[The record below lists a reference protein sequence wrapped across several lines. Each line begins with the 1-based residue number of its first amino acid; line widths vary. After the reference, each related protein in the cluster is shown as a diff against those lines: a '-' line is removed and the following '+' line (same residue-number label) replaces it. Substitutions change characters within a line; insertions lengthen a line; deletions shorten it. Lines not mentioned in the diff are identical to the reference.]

1 MTASRF
7 YLLIVCV
14 VAALAVG
21 HGERPAAS
29 PALADAGAKLP
40 DRPPV
45 SDAPVAAPAARAVRP
60 GEVWLD
66 NYRFRSGEVHPRL
79 RIHYSTL
86 GEPRRDAAGNIANA
100 VLLLHWTGA
109 SGQALQGPAFLDALF
124 GPGRPLDAARY
135 YLIFIDNVGHGR
147 SSKPS
152 DGLRARFPHY
162 GYRDMVD
169 LQHRVLAE
177 ALGVKHLRAILGLSM
192 GGMNA
197 WQWAEMHP
205 DDVDGIMPVVCL
217 PARISGR
224 NLLWRRIV
232 AQSIRSDP
240 EWDGG
245 NYARPPRS
253 WLQASAMVGMM
264 LDGVPH
270 LQATLP
276 NQAAADRFVKNAA
289 ARAAAQDAN
298 DILYSLESSADYD
311 PEPALGSIK
320 ARVYALNFG
329 DDEFNPP
336 VLRTLDRLMP
346 SVPRGRH
353 VILDGGD
360 RTFGHSTMAHP
371 ELWASHVATF
381 MRDLEPP
388 APDSGKPGG
397 NPMNSSR
404 FTVDHV
410 RVTSDKPFDD
420 VAAAFVRQLGKYD
433 AGPLKE
439 LAAGGDAKAVRAKL
453 EALAGPSGLMLF
465 GTQEHGLL
473 LRVVGQKRKAVQYI
487 VGNPLVAVEMT
498 QHDIRASLYAPLRVL
513 IYEDEAGKTCLEYD
527 RPSSLFGQFR
537 NDQVAP
543 TAASLDRKLEELVAK
558 AIR

>member
-1 MTASRF
+1 MTANRF
-7 YLLIVCV
+7 YPVIVPF

-21 HGERPAAS
+21 CGERPAARQ
-29 PALADAGAKLP
+29 ALANAGAKPP
-40 DRPPV
+40 DGPPA
-45 SDAPVAAPAARAVRP
+45 SDAPLAAPAARP
-60 GEVWLD
+60 GDAWLD

-86 GEPRRDAAGNIANA
+86 GEPRRDAAGHIANA
-100 VLLLHWTGA
+100 VLVLHWTGA
-109 SGQALQGPAFLDALF
+109 SGQALQGPAFLSALF
-124 GPGRPLDAARY
+124 GPGRPLDAAKY
-135 YLIFIDNVGHGR
+135 YLIFIDNVGHGG

-197 WQWAEMHP
+197 WQWAEMYP

-217 PARISGR
+217 PTRISGR

-253 WLQASAMVGMM
+253 WLQASPLVGMM

-270 LQATLP
+270 LQASLP
-276 NQAAADRFVKNAA
+276 DRSAADKFVKDTTD
-289 ARAAAQDAN
+289 RAAAQDAN

-320 ARVYALNFG
+320 AKVYALNFG

-336 VLRTLDRLMP
+336 VLRTFDQLMAK
-346 SVPRGRH
+346 VPRGRH
-353 VILDGGD
+353 VIQDGSD
-360 RTFGHSTMAHP
+360 HTFGHSTMAHP
-371 ELWASHVATF
+371 ELWASHVAEF
-381 MRDLEPP
+381 MRDLEP
-388 APDSGKPGG
+388 AASAKPGG
-397 NPMNSSR
+397 SPMTQSR
-404 FTVDHV
+404 FSADHV
-410 RVTSDKPFDD
+410 RYTSDKPFDD
-420 VAAAFVRQLGKYD
+420 VAAAFVRQLGRYD
-433 AGPLKE
+433 EGVLKE
-439 LAAGGDAKAVRAKL
+439 LGASGDAKAVRTKL
-453 EALAGPSGLMLF
+453 DALAGPSGIMLF
-465 GTQEHGLL
+465 GTQDHGLL
-473 LRVVGQKRKAVQYI
+473 LRFVGQKRKAVQYI
-487 VGNPLVAVEMT
+487 VGNPLFAVEMT
-498 QHDIRASLYAPLRVL
+498 RHDIGASLYAPLRVL
-513 IYEDEAGKTCLEYD
+513 IYENEKGKTCVEYD
-527 RPSSLFGQFR
+527 KPSSLFGQFG
-537 NDQVAP
+537 NAKVTEVA
-543 TAASLDRKLEELVAK
+543 TMLDRKMEQLVAE
-558 AIR
+558 AIQ